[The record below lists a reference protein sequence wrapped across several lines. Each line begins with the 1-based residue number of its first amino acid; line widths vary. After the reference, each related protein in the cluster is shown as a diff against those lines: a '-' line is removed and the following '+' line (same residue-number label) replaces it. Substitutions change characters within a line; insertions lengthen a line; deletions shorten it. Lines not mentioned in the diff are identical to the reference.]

1 MNKRALGNIWEEQVC
16 TFLKREGCEILEK
29 NYRSRRGEI
38 DLIVQ
43 DGRYL
48 VFVEVKYRKDSNTG
62 FPEEAVDYHK
72 QMKISQTAQ
81 EYLLRKKLPD
91 TTPCRFDVVAVCGNN
106 IHHIRNAFDCAYGW

>member
-1 MNKRALGNIWEEQVC
+1 MSRSVGTWGEAQVA
-16 TFLKREGCEILEK
+16 
-29 NYRSRRGEI
+29 NYLRGKKFRLVAHSYHCRFGEI

-72 QMKISQTAQ
+72 QMKISRTAQ
-81 EYLLRKKLPD
+81 EYLLRKELPE